1 MIHIQYVSV
10 YIKTH
15 YDFSFS
21 AHNVGIKKGNNPFEE
36 QLIQGFY
43 FSFFLSVNCIM
54 LAIYL
59 DAINFLIVLL
69 GSTQPR

>member
-1 MIHIQYVSV
+1 MTSHFQL
-10 YIKTH
+10 
-15 YDFSFS
+15 
-21 AHNVGIKKGNNPFEE
+21 NVGIKKGNNPFEE

-59 DAINFLIVLL
+59 DAISFLIVL
-69 GSTQPR
+69 GFTQPR